1 MSAVENKNVPSE
13 GSGNTDAEPKSIR
26 RSAYNFVVEINP
38 QVIQFME
45 EILDYFK
52 KFGPNYMLVGSHVGS
67 SQGLHYHAYVQ
78 YPIKKHLTFS
88 KKTTKGAHCEQ
99 AFASAQKCVAYI
111 RCQDEKH
118 IEEGV
123 TYGGDYYEYGTM
135 RLNGGFHSMRA
146 EDVARLSN
154 EEMRDLRPQEF
165 LMARKV
171 KREIEQMD
179 ADEAFIKELEA
190 LKENGPE
197 WRPKKEII
205 YVTGPSDA
213 GKTVGAQMRELNEGT
228 YKPQEMGKVTFDN
241 NGFAHTFN
249 VNPKTKCLFL
259 EEFRDNTMSLKTFCE
274 FFDKGCSTLN
284 IKGGEIPLASLEK
297 VYLSSIIPIKDL
309 YKNAAVGHESR
320 HQINKRITKYYHVT
334 SDHEWHEVSEDSIEH
349 FDDEE
354 LTRDIIFNTFD
365 YKYTDDDLS
374 SY

>member
-1 MSAVENKNVPSE
+1 MSSVENSVPAE
-13 GSGNTDAEPKSIR
+13 GSGNTRPSPKSIS

-38 QVIQFME
+38 QCIPFME

-78 YPIKKHLTFS
+78 YPVKKHLTFS
-88 KKTTKGAHCEQ
+88 KNTTKGAHCEQ
-99 AFASAQKCVAYI
+99 AFGSAQKCVAYI

-146 EDVARLSN
+146 EDVAKLSY
-154 EEMRDLRPQEF
+154 EEMKDLKPQEF
-165 LMARKV
+165 IVACRV
-171 KREIEQMD
+171 KREMAQLD
-179 ADEAFIKELEA
+179 ADQAYINELAELQA
-190 LKENGPE
+190 KGPQ
-197 WRPKKEII
+197 WRPKKEVI

-213 GKTVGAQMRELNEGT
+213 GKTVGAQWRELNAGT
-228 YKPQEMGKVTFDN
+228 YKPQEMGKVSIDE

-249 VNPKTKCLFL
+249 VNANTKCLFF
-259 EEFRDNTMSLKTFCE
+259 EEFRDNMMTLRTFCD

-284 IKGGEIPLASLEK
+284 IKGGDIPVASVEK
-297 VYLSSIIPIKDL
+297 VYLSSIIPVKDL
-309 YKNAAVGHESR
+309 YAKAAVGHESR
-320 HQINKRITKYYHVT
+320 HQINKRITKYYHVD
-334 SDHEWHEVSEDSIEH
+334 SDHEWHEVTANSIEH
-349 FDDEE
+349 FNNEKLSRDDV
-354 LTRDIIFNTFD
+354 FNNFD
-365 YKYTDDDLS
+365 YKPIEDVIF